1 MKRRRWGW
9 IVAIVAVVAVA
20 AGAFVAGEAVA
31 RSVIRD
37 RVEEAVV
44 DAGVRVG
51 HLDVEIPGLVIPQ
64 LIGGRI
70 DEAHVTGQ
78 RVEYEGLTA
87 DVRLALEGVDTGAM
101 TAERASATAAL
112 DAAALESLL
121 GRASAGTAWQ
131 ALGDAAQVA
140 VAEPDVAVSG
150 EVPILGALQLTLR
163 PSAADGQ
170 LLLSPVE
177 AALGDWRVPLPGQLP
192 PGAPT
197 ALAQP
202 IPVCLSDSLPRG
214 ITLSDAT
221 VEGDELIAHLALD
234 GGLLND
240 PTLQQPGDCA

>member
-37 RVEEAVV
+37 RVQDAVV
-44 DAGVRVG
+44 EAGARVG

-70 DEAHVTGQ
+70 DDAHVTGE
-78 RVEYEGLTA
+78 RVEYEGFTA
-87 DVRLALEGVDTGAM
+87 DVRLALEGVDTGALS
-101 TAERASATAAL
+101 AERASATAAL
-112 DAAALESLL
+112 DAAAVESLL
-121 GRASAGTAWQ
+121 GRASAGTAWE
-131 ALGDAAQVA
+131 ALGDAARIA
-140 VAEPDVAVSG
+140 IAEPDVAVSG
-150 EVPILGALQLTLR
+150 ELPILGALQLTLR
-163 PSAADGQ
+163 PSADDGR
-170 LLLSPVE
+170 LLLSPTGI
-177 AALGDWRVPLPGQLP
+177 ALGGHQLPGQLP
-192 PGAPT
+192 PGVPA

-214 ITLSDAT
+214 ITLTDAT